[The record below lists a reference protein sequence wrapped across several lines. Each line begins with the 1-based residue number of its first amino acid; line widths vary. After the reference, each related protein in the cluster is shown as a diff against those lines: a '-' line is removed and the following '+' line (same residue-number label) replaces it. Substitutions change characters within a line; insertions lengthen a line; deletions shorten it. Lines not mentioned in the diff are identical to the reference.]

1 MPIATQT
8 TTNANGVLHRAQ
20 EIITTSA
27 AAATAITLTYG
38 FVPKRVKLIN
48 VTDRIS
54 DEWFEGMAA
63 ASSLHIVAA
72 GTGTLEATNGVTV
85 DTDLRTVT
93 LTAVTM
99 AASKTFVI
107 LVEG

>member
-1 MPIATQT
+1 MPIATQAT
-8 TTNANGVLHRAQ
+8 TLPDGSVHRVQ
-20 EIITTSA
+20 ELITTSA

-38 FVPKRVKLIN
+38 FVPKRVLVHN

-54 DEWFEGMAA
+54 DEFFEGMAA
-63 ASSLHIVAA
+63 ASSIHSVAV
-72 GTGTLEATNGVTV
+72 GTRTLETTNGVTV

-99 AASKTFVI
+99 AASKTFAI

>member
-1 MPIATQT
+1 MPIATQA
-8 TTNANGVLHRAQ
+8 TTNSDGVIHRVQ
-20 EIITTSA
+20 ELITTSA
-27 AAATAITLTYG
+27 ATATAITLSYG
-38 FVPKRVKLIN
+38 FVPKRVLIHN

-54 DEWFEGMAA
+54 DEWFESMAA
-63 ASSLHIVAA
+63 ASSLHTVAT
-72 GTGTLEATNGVTV
+72 GTRTLEATNGVTV

-99 AASKTFVI
+99 AASKTFAV

>member
-1 MPIATQT
+1 MPIATQA
-8 TTNANGVLHRAQ
+8 TTNSDGVIHRVQ
-20 EIITTSA
+20 ELITTSA
-27 AAATAITLTYG
+27 ATATAITLTYG
-38 FVPKRVKLIN
+38 FVPKRVLIHN

-63 ASSLHIVAA
+63 ASSLHDVAV
-72 GTGTLEATNGVTV
+72 GTRTLETTNGVTV
-85 DTDLRTVT
+85 NTTLRTVT

-99 AASKTFVI
+99 AASKTFAV

>member
-1 MPIATQT
+1 MPIDTQT
-8 TTNANGVLHRAQ
+8 TTNSDGVIHRVQ
-20 EIITTSA
+20 EIITTSSATA
-27 AAATAITLTYG
+27 AAVTLTYG
-38 FVPKRVKLIN
+38 FVPKRVLIHN

-63 ASSLHIVAA
+63 ASSLHTVAV
-72 GTGTLEATNGVTV
+72 GTRTLETTNGVTV
-85 DTDLRTVT
+85 DTTLRTVT

-99 AASKTFVI
+99 AASKTFAV